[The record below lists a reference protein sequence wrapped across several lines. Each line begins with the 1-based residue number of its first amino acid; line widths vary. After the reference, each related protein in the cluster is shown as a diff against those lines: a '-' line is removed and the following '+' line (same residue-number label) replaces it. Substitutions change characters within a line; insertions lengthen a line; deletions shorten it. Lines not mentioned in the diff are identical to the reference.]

1 MTSKLEKK
9 IIEKYVVRPWP
20 AGGYTFPMAKDPV
33 KQGCE
38 YIRGAGHLMSRCWV
52 ETMEEAI
59 SIILEYPDDVEINM
73 LLKELVGILVFEK
86 S

>member
-1 MTSKLEKK
+1 
-9 IIEKYVVRPWP
+9 
-20 AGGYTFPMAKDPV
+20 
-33 KQGCE
+33 
-38 YIRGAGHLMSRCWV
+38 MSRCWV